1 MFNHYIT
8 PQQWLG
14 RQSKTASMILG
25 LCLSLGL
32 AGAAV
37 AESVSVA
44 ARRDLAP
51 ANLDDGEYVYSSAS
65 EANQL
70 GETYMV
76 FEADGDRI
84 VGGFYM
90 PSSSFDC
97 FDGRLEENQLALNI
111 QDSYSE
117 QTYHFNLAVR
127 RDTLV
132 AAAQGTANNANIP
145 GFQPL
150 DGLTAVDEQVLET
163 CRGVMGANN

>member
-1 MFNHYIT
+1 MFNNYIN
-8 PQQWLG
+8 PQQWLRG
-14 RQSKTASMILG
+14 QGKAAVMVLG
-25 LCLSLGL
+25 LCLSLGV
-32 AGAAV
+32 AGAAM

-44 ARRDLAP
+44 ARRDQAP
-51 ANLDDGEYVYSSAS
+51 ANLDDGEYVYGSVP

-76 FEADGDRI
+76 FEANGDRI

-97 FDGRLEENQLALNI
+97 FEGRLEENQLALNI

-117 QTYHFNLAVR
+117 QTYGFNLAIR

-132 AAAQGTANNANIP
+132 AAGEGTANANIP

-150 DGLTAVDEQVLET
+150 DGLTATDEQVLET
-163 CRGVMGANN
+163 CRNVMGE

>member
-1 MFNHYIT
+1 MFNHYIN

-14 RQSKTASMILG
+14 RQRRTAAMVLG

-32 AGAAV
+32 AGNAT
-37 AESVSVA
+37 AESISVA

-51 ANLDDGEYVYSSAS
+51 ASLDDGEYVYGSAS
-65 EANQL
+65 EAHQL

-76 FEADGDRI
+76 FEANGDRI

-97 FDGRLEENQLALNI
+97 FEGRLDENQLALNI
-111 QDSYSE
+111 QDSYSD
-117 QTYHFNLAVR
+117 QTYDFNLAIR

-132 AAAQGTANNANIP
+132 AAGQGATNANIP

-150 DGLTAVDEQVLET
+150 DSLTATDEQVLET
-163 CRGVMGANN
+163 CRGVMGEQL

>member
-1 MFNHYIT
+1 MFNNYIN
-8 PQQWLG
+8 PQQWLQ
-14 RQSKTASMILG
+14 RQGKAAAMVLG
-25 LCLSLGL
+25 LCLSLGV
-32 AGAAV
+32 AGTAL

-44 ARRDLAP
+44 ARRDQAP
-51 ANLDDGEYVYSSAS
+51 ANLDDGEYVYGSVP

-97 FDGRLEENQLALNI
+97 FEGRLEENQLALNI
-111 QDSYSE
+111 QDSYSD
-117 QTYHFNLAVR
+117 QTYDFNLAIR

-132 AAAQGTANNANIP
+132 AAGQGASNANIP

-150 DGLTAVDEQVLET
+150 DGLTATDEQVLET
-163 CRGVMGANN
+163 CRGVMGESI